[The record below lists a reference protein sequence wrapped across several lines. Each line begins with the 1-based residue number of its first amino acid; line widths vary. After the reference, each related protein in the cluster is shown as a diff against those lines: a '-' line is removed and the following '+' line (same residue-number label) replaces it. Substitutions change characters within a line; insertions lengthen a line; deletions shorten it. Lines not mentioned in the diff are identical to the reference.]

1 MEKSCIHQ
9 LHAYFLQ
16 EKKSLAFAESC
27 TGGLLSYLIT
37 KNPGASNYFLGSF
50 VTYASKLKQQILH
63 VQDDTLIQEGAVS
76 EKCVE
81 EMVLGLYQ
89 QTKADWNLAISGYMG
104 PNDEETGLVYLAI
117 AKQGNILFKGKL
129 EHLHESE
136 RISLMEESAN
146 RALEYLFK
154 VISMSAKISS

>member
-1 MEKSCIHQ
+1 MQISCIQ
-9 LHAYFLQ
+9 KLHAYFLK
-16 EKKSLAFAESC
+16 EKKTLAFAESC

-50 VTYASKLKQQILH
+50 VTYASRLKQEILH
-63 VQDDTLIQEGAVS
+63 VQNNTLIEEGAVS

-104 PNDEETGLVYLAI
+104 PNDEKTGLVYLAI
-117 AKQGNILFKGKL
+117 AEQSNMLFKGKL
-129 EHLHESE
+129 EPLIESE
-136 RISLMEESAN
+136 RISLMEESAQ